1 MGWLNLIDLVRANP
15 PIQKEKPAKH
25 RAIPRLHYVDS
36 RTRAFDLH
44 TQQRPLLSNVDSG
57 KLLFTGAVGA
67 HVTGWV
73 WGRNAFP
80 EAARSLC

>member
-1 MGWLNLIDLVRANP
+1 MGWVNLIALVRANP
-15 PIQKEKPAKH
+15 LTQKEKPAKH
-25 RAIPRLHYVDS
+25 RTTPRLHYADS

-44 TQQRPLLSNVDSG
+44 SAKAIGVECRFGETSV
-57 KLLFTGAVGA
+57 FTGAAGA